1 MGHHEALEA
10 LIAEQY
16 VGSGIA
22 APVEDDG
29 FQLVLIGHTLAPSSY
44 KVAATSKMTFE
55 ELFADLE
62 QKLVGR
68 LRDGQSSCKKG
79 NWRECQFCKHHLDA
93 LDRV

>member
-1 MGHHEALEA
+1 MMGHHEALEA
-10 LIAEQY
+10 LIAEHY

-44 KVAATSKMTFE
+44 KVASKMTFE

-62 QKLVGR
+62 QRLVGR
-68 LRDGQSSCKKG
+68 LRHNQSSYKKG
-79 NWRECQFCKHHLDA
+79 NWRECQFCKHHRNA

>member
-1 MGHHEALEA
+1 MKGHHEVFEA
-10 LIAEQY
+10 LIAEHY

-22 APVEDDG
+22 APVDDDG

-44 KVAATSKMTFE
+44 KVASKMTFE

-62 QKLVGR
+62 QRLVGR
-68 LRDGQSSCKKG
+68 LRHNQSSCKKG
-79 NWRECQFCKHHLDA
+79 NWRECQFCKHHRNA

>member
-10 LIAEQY
+10 LIAERY

-22 APVEDDG
+22 GPVEDDG

-44 KVAATSKMTFE
+44 KVASKMTFE

-62 QKLVGR
+62 QRLVGR
-68 LRDGQSSCKKG
+68 LRHDQSSCKKG
-79 NWRECQFCKHHLDA
+79 NWRECQFCKHHRVA